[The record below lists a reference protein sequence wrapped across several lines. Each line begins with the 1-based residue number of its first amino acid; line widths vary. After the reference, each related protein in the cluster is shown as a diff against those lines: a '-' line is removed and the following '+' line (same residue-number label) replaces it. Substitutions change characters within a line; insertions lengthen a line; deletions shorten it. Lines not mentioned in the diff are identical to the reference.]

1 MSIEYPNTGERLL
14 SSPKN
19 FFQNRTH
26 HKRQSKYQTNKKIAS
41 CCSLPDHSGLK
52 LEINKIKKKRERES
66 EKMLPNFSQVSV
78 GLALEVDE
86 NKK

>member
-52 LEINKIKKKRERES
+52 LEINKIKKRERE
-66 EKMLPNFSQVSV
+66 KVRRCYQTFPKLV
-78 GLALEVDE
+78 LAWH
-86 NKK
+86 